1 MAAATL
7 HIEEHVIGGIDG
19 KHITIR
25 KPMNSGSFYYNY
37 KGFLST
43 VLLAVLDA
51 DYKFLYCDIG
61 ANGRRRE
68 YGRRGQSTDAGGG
81 STERVRS
88 STD

>member
-1 MAAATL
+1 
-7 HIEEHVIGGIDG
+7 
-19 KHITIR
+19 
-25 KPMNSGSFYYNY
+25 MNSGSFYYNY